1 MNVISLTFC
10 TCFYTGKPAFP
21 VDLPA
26 VACTRTQIKEFAE
39 EAKALGIQY
48 IGLCC
53 GNASH
58 YMRILADVYRKQ
70 PEAGKYAPNMSQH
83 YSFGDDKHRN
93 DYYNDMF
100 DTKLKQGVDKTNKA

>member
-1 MNVISLTFC
+1 MP
-10 TCFYTGKPAFP
+10 G
-21 VDLPA
+21 
-26 VACTRTQIKEFAE
+26 VACTRTEIKEFAE

-58 YMRILADVYRKQ
+58 YMRILADVY
-70 PEAGKYAPNMSQH
+70 GKDPPANKFSPNMDQH

-93 DYYNDMF
+93 DYYNDLF
-100 DTKLKQGVDKTNKA
+100 ETKLKDNKAK